1 MFAQQGSLGQP
12 LLIPLSM
19 AGSVGGQGG
28 LAVLTLPT
36 ATVAT
41 IPGLTAVSPAGGL
54 LKLPFA
60 GLQGMVL
67 LTQILGTHQV
77 QSLLEKVHILH
88 SVGMRFSLK
97 CMKLCFY
104 EMVFLSRP
112 VNSSE

>member
-1 MFAQQGSLGQP
+1 MTGMLAQQGSLGQP

-60 GLQGMVL
+60 GLQGM
-67 LTQILGTHQV
+67 ILAHILHTHQV
-77 QSLLEKVHILH
+77 QRILEKVHIL
-88 SVGMRFSLK
+88 
-97 CMKLCFY
+97 Y
-104 EMVFLSRP
+104 
-112 VNSSE
+112 